1 MTSIIKNTAIIAGI
15 LAIIAYAIYRYVKR
29 GKISKPISY
38 EDIVNVAVSK
48 VRESNNVGEVYELII
63 IPPSKAIL
71 FISENPDFL
80 ENVSLKD
87 VKDKQL
93 VIWYLQCSDKV
104 IAQEAMISDTLAQ
117 DFLDVVPADKIYRKV
132 IKLKNQ

>member
-71 FISENPDFL
+71 FISENPDFFG
-80 ENVSLKD
+80 ERVFKR
-87 VKDKQL
+87 
-93 VIWYLQCSDKV
+93 C
-104 IAQEAMISDTLAQ
+104 E
-117 DFLDVVPADKIYRKV
+117 R
-132 IKLKNQ
+132 

>member
-71 FISENPDFL
+71 FISGNPDFL